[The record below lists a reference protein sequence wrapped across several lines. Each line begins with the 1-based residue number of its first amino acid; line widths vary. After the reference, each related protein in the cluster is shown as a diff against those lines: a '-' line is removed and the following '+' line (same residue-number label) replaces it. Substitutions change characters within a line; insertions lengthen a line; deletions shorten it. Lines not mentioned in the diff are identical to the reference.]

1 MSLTMSKITELA
13 PDQESLNA
21 ASKLIKPGKWLS
33 LRKNNDLVWGDCQG
47 SGANPYRTVFDNSN
61 AGYKCTCPSRK
72 FPCKHVLALMWMFV
86 EDARPFV
93 DGEVPPWVTDWL
105 GRRRTADGSSSA
117 KENTNKSSGA
127 SKSLVAAQIAD
138 LEKPLDPQVEAK
150 RKATGEKRA
159 QATQQTIAAGL
170 EELQQ
175 WLGDQLRSGL
185 ASFLNDPTARCRTIA
200 ARLVDAKAQA
210 MAGRIDELPSRLI
223 QLSSERRLDA
233 LLQEL
238 GRVVLLCRAW
248 LANPNDPELAR
259 LVGSTETRESLL
271 SLPAAPRASSTWEV
285 VGEQVATRRDGLVSQ
300 ATWLLNLGEGT
311 RFAVLLDYFPASLG
325 KRGSAFAIGEQFAAD
340 LVYYPARYPLRAV
353 IAGRELPE
361 GERQKREREWPAG
374 EAKPLVTY
382 REALRQAPWLVEVPL
397 LLPCGRIAQA
407 GANYWW
413 QAADQS
419 VALPLLGKP
428 AREIA
433 GLAMQQTAGIWD
445 GVSLTL
451 LSGQSDWGRWSYDN

>member
-21 ASKLIKPGKWLS
+21 ANKLIKPGKWLS

-86 EDARPFV
+86 EDARPFA
-93 DGEVPPWVTDWL
+93 DDEVPAWVGDWL
-105 GRRRTADGSSSA
+105 GRRKTSDGGSA
-117 KENTNKSSGA
+117 KTNPNKSSGGP
-127 SKSLVAAQIAD
+127 KSLIAAQ
-138 LEKPLDPQVEAK
+138 LEDSDKPLDPAAEAK
-150 RKATGEKRA
+150 RKAVAEKRS
-159 QATQQTIAAGL
+159 QATQQSIAAGL

-175 WLGDQLRSGL
+175 WLGDQLRGGL
-185 ASFLNDPTARCRTIA
+185 AAFLNDPTARCRTIA

-210 MAGRIDELPSRLI
+210 MAGRLDELPSRLM

-233 LLQEL
+233 MLQEL

-248 LANPNDPELAR
+248 QANPNDSELAR

-271 SLPAAPRASSTWEV
+271 TLPAAPRISSTWEV

-353 IAGRELPE
+353 IAGRHLPE
-361 GERQKREREWPAG
+361 NEQAKREREWPVG

-397 LLPCGRIAQA
+397 LLPSGRIAQA

-413 QAADQS
+413 QAADGS

-433 GLAMQQTAGIWD
+433 GIAMQQTAGIWD